1 MDEEQTAYDYV
12 TDKARRFGQ
21 VRAHSYALGY
31 LMACA
36 ATDSLDTIRAVERGI
51 NRALELHS

>member
-1 MDEEQTAYDYV
+1 MDEEQVAYDY
-12 TDKARRFGQ
+12 TMCRFAEGDHQ
-21 VRAHSYALGY
+21 QAHSYALGY
-31 LMACA
+31 LMASA